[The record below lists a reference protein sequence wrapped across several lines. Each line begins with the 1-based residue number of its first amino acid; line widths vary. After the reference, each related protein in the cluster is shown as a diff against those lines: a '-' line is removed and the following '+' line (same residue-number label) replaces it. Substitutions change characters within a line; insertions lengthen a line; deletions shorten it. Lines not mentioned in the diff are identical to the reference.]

1 MKKRV
6 MIIGLDCATPQL
18 VFDRWLDELP
28 AIRSLVRGGVWGKL
42 RSTDPPI
49 TVPAW
54 MSMMTSKDPGRL
66 GFYGLRNRVDYSYEK
81 MATANSTFV
90 KEQTVWDLLSKMGKK
105 VILIGVPQT
114 YPPKPIN
121 GEMVTCFLTPS
132 TEKQFTYP
140 ATFKDEV
147 QRVTGGYI
155 LDAVGFRSDEEEKDR
170 VLNTIY
176 EMTGK
181 RFKLARHMVETRD
194 DWDFFMMVEMG
205 PDRIHHMFWKY
216 TDPEHPKYAAGNK
229 YENSIYEYY
238 KFLDSEIG
246 ELLNRLDDNTAVLIV
261 SDHGAR
267 AMVGGICFNEW
278 LINEGY
284 LVLRERP
291 DKPAPVEKCEVDWQ
305 RTRAWG
311 SGGYYAR
318 LMINVRG
325 REPAGIVEPGAHYEE
340 LRSELIGKL
349 QALSDHHGLPM
360 DTRVVRPEDVYRE
373 VRGVP
378 PDLFVY
384 FGNLAWRSVGSIW
397 PQVPSSVY
405 TFENDT
411 GPDDANHDWHGI
423 FVMCDGNASQGSIK
437 AEGLDLKDVAPTVL
451 SLLGIDVPTDMDG
464 KVVGPDGSR
473 RRPRAT

>member
-1 MKKRV
+1 MKRRV

-18 VFDRWLDELP
+18 VFDRWRDDLP
-28 AIRSLVRGGVWGKL
+28 NISSLMESGVWGKL

-66 GFYGLRNRVDYSYEK
+66 GFYGLRNRVDYSYDK
-81 MATANSTFV
+81 MSTANSTFV
-90 KEQTVWDLLSKMGKK
+90 KEPTVWDILSEQGKK

-114 YPPKPIN
+114 YPPRPVN

-132 TEKQFTYP
+132 TDKQFTYP
-140 ATFKDEV
+140 ASFRDEV

-155 LDAVGFRSDEEEKDR
+155 LDAVNFRVDEEGKDA
-170 VLNTIY
+170 VLQTIY
-176 EMTGK
+176 DMTEK
-181 RFKLARHMVETRD
+181 RFKLARHMVATRP

-205 PDRIHHMFWKY
+205 PDRIHHLFWKY
-216 TDPEHPKYAAGNK
+216 TDPDHPKYESGNK
-229 YENSIYEYY
+229 YEDSIHKYY
-238 KFLDSEIG
+238 KFVDEQIG
-246 ELLNRLDDNTAVLIV
+246 MLLEGVDDNTAVLIV

-267 AMVGGICFNEW
+267 GMIGGVCLNEW
-278 LINEGY
+278 LIREGY
-284 LVLRERP
+284 LVLNSRP
-291 DKPAPVEKCEVDWQ
+291 QKALPVEQCDVDWS

-318 LMINVRG
+318 LMLNVRG
-325 REPAGIVEPGAHYEE
+325 REPKGIIAQGDEYE
-340 LRSELIGKL
+340 RIRTELIEKL
-349 QALSDHHGLPM
+349 AALVDHNGARMETLA
-360 DTRVVRPEDVYRE
+360 VRPQDVYTE

-384 FGNLAWRSVGSIW
+384 FGNLSWRSIGSIW
-397 PQVPSSVY
+397 PDPPDTVY

-411 GPDDANHDWHGI
+411 GADDANHDWHGI
-423 FVMCDGNASQGSIK
+423 FIMRDALGQGSLC

-451 SLLGIDVPTDMDG
+451 QLLGVDPPSDMKG
-464 KVVGPDGSR
+464 KVVT
-473 RRPRAT
+473 RARFS

>member
-6 MIIGLDCATPQL
+6 MVIGLDCATPQL
-18 VFDRWLDELP
+18 VFERWRDDLP
-28 AIRSLVRGGVWGKL
+28 NISSLMDSGIWGKL

-90 KEQTVWDLLSKMGKK
+90 KEPTVWDILSERGKR

-114 YPPKPIN
+114 YPPKPVN

-132 TEKQFTYP
+132 TDKQFTYP
-140 ATFKDEV
+140 ASFKEEV

-155 LDAVGFRSDEEEKDR
+155 LDAVGFRVDEEEKDR
-170 VLNTIY
+170 VLKTIY
-176 EMTGK
+176 EMTEK
-181 RFKLARHMVETRD
+181 RFRLARHMVETRP

-216 TDPEHPKYAAGNK
+216 TDPDHPKYVPGNK
-229 YENSIYEYY
+229 YEESIHEYY
-238 KFLDSEIG
+238 KFVDAQIG
-246 ELLNRLDDNTAVLIV
+246 GLLAKVDDDTAVLIV

-267 AMVGGICFNEW
+267 GMIGGICFNEW
-278 LINEGY
+278 LIREGY
-284 LVLRERP
+284 LVLKHRP
-291 DKPAPVEKCEVDWQ
+291 EKAVPVEQCDVDWS

-318 LMINVRG
+318 LMINVKG
-325 REPAGIVEPGAHYEE
+325 REPQGIVEQGEEYERVRTE
-340 LRSELIGKL
+340 LMGKL
-349 QALSDHHGLPM
+349 AALRDHNGDPM
-360 DTRVVRPEDVYRE
+360 HTFAVRPEDVYKE

-384 FGNLAWRSVGSIW
+384 FGNLSWRSVGSVW
-397 PQVPSSVY
+397 PSEPESVY

-423 FVMCDGNASQGSIK
+423 FVMRDAPGGDSAQH
-437 AEGLDLKDVAPTVL
+437 EGLNLKDVAPTVL
-451 SLLGIDVPTDMDG
+451 SLLGEEVPEDMEG
-464 KVVGPDGSR
+464 KVINRETS
-473 RRPRAT
+473 A

>member
-1 MKKRV
+1 

-18 VFDRWLDELP
+18 VFDRWLDDLP
-28 AIRSLVRGGVWGKL
+28 NIERLVQGGVWGKL

-54 MSMMTSKDPGRL
+54 MSMMTSKNPGRL

-90 KEQTVWDLLSKMGKK
+90 NEPTVWDILSKLGKK

-132 TEKQFTYP
+132 TDKQFTYP
-140 ATFKDEV
+140 ASFRDEV
-147 QRVTGGYI
+147 QRVTEGYI
-155 LDAVGFRSDEEEKDR
+155 LDAVGFRADEQEKDR
-170 VLNTIY
+170 VLQTIY
-176 EMTGK
+176 DMTEK
-181 RFKLARHMVETRD
+181 RFRLACHMLETRRE
-194 DWDFFMMVEMG
+194 WDFFMMVEMG

-216 TDPEHPKYAAGNK
+216 TDPAHPKYVAGNK
-229 YENSIYEYY
+229 YENCIHEYY
-238 KFLDSEIG
+238 KFVDARIGEVLERLDS
-246 ELLNRLDDNTAVLIV
+246 DTSVLIV

-267 AMVGGICFNEW
+267 GMMGGICFNEW
-278 LINEGY
+278 LIKEGY
-284 LVLRERP
+284 LALKNRP
-291 DKPAPVEKCEVDWQ
+291 ASASPVEKCDVDWG

-318 LMINVRG
+318 LMINVKG
-325 REPAGIVEPGAHYEE
+325 REPQGVVEPGDEYEKT
-340 LRSELIGKL
+340 RSELIGKL
-349 QALSDHHGLPM
+349 EALRDHTGTALN
-360 DTRVVRPEDVYRE
+360 TKVVRPEDVYGE

-384 FGNLAWRSVGSIW
+384 FGDLSWRSVGSVW
-397 PQVPSSVY
+397 PEKPESVY

-423 FVMCDGNASQGSIK
+423 FIMRDKPGLGSAK
-437 AEGLDLKDVAPTVL
+437 AEGLNLKDVAPTVL
-451 SLLGIDVPTDMDG
+451 NLLGLDVPSDMEG
-464 KVVGPDGSR
+464 KVVSR
-473 RRPRAT
+473 

>member
-6 MIIGLDCATPQL
+6 MVIGLDCATPQL

-28 AIRSLVRGGVWGKL
+28 NIKSLVDCGIWGNL
-42 RSTDPPI
+42 RSSDPPI

-54 MSMMTSKDPGRL
+54 MSMMTSKNPGRL

-81 MATANSTFV
+81 LSTANSTFV
-90 KEQTVWDLLSKMGKK
+90 KERTVWDILSELGKR

-114 YPPKPIN
+114 YPPKPVN

-132 TEKQFTYP
+132 TDKQFTYP
-140 ATFKDEV
+140 AAFRDEV

-155 LDAVGFRSDEEEKDR
+155 LDAVGFRADEEEKDR
-170 VLNTIY
+170 VLKTIY
-176 EMTGK
+176 EMTEK
-181 RFKLARHMVETRD
+181 RFKLACHMVRTRK

-216 TDPEHPKYAAGNK
+216 TDPEHPKYVPGNRF
-229 YENSIYEYY
+229 ESSIHDYY
-238 KFLDSEIG
+238 KFVDARIG
-246 ELLNRLDDNTAVLIV
+246 ELLSEVDDDTSVLIV

-284 LVLRERP
+284 LVLKSRP
-291 DKPAPVEKCEVDWQ
+291 QSAVPVEKCDVDWS

-318 LMINVRG
+318 LMLNVKG
-325 REPAGIVEPGAHYEE
+325 REPQGIIEPGSEYEL
-340 LRSELIGKL
+340 LRSELIEKL
-349 QALSDHHGLPM
+349 CALPDHNG
-360 DTRVVRPEDVYRE
+360 TQINTKVTRPEDVYSE
-373 VRGVP
+373 VRGCP

-384 FGNLAWRSVGSIW
+384 FGDLAWRSVGSIW
-397 PQVPSSVY
+397 PYAPETVY

-423 FVMCDGNASQGSIK
+423 FIMKDSPGNKSVRAS
-437 AEGLDLKDVAPTVL
+437 GLNLKDVAPTVL
-451 SLLGIDVPTDMDG
+451 TLLGVDVPSDMEG
-464 KVVGPDGSR
+464 KVVR
-473 RRPRAT
+473 RDSLG

>member
-1 MKKRV
+1 MSKRV

-18 VFDRWLDELP
+18 VFDRWLDDLP
-28 AIRSLVRGGVWGKL
+28 NIKRLVQEGIWGKL

-54 MSMMTSKDPGRL
+54 MSMMTSKNPGTL

-90 KEQTVWDLLSKMGKK
+90 KEPTVWDILSKAGKR

-114 YPPKPIN
+114 YPPKPVN

-132 TEKQFTYP
+132 TDKQFTYP
-140 ATFKDEV
+140 ASFRDEV
-147 QRVTGGYI
+147 QRVTEGYI
-155 LDAVGFRSDEEEKDR
+155 LDAVGFRADEEEKDR
-170 VLNTIY
+170 ILQTIY
-176 EMTGK
+176 DMTEK
-181 RFKLARHMVETRD
+181 RFRLACHMLETRR

-216 TDPEHPKYAAGNK
+216 TDPEHPKYVAGNK
-229 YENSIYEYY
+229 YESCIHRYY
-238 KFLDSEIG
+238 KFVDARIGEVLERLDS
-246 ELLNRLDDNTAVLIV
+246 DTSVLIV

-267 AMVGGICFNEW
+267 GMMGGICFNEW

-284 LVLRERP
+284 LVLRKRP
-291 DKPAPVEKCEVDWQ
+291 DAASPVEKCDVDWS

-318 LMINVRG
+318 LMINVKG
-325 REPAGIVEPGAHYEE
+325 REPMGVVAPGDEYEKT
-340 LRSELIGKL
+340 RSELIAKL
-349 QALSDHHGLPM
+349 EALRDHNGAVM
-360 DTRVVRPEDVYRE
+360 NTKVVRPEDVYRE

-384 FGNLAWRSVGSIW
+384 FGDLSWRSVGSVW
-397 PQVPSSVY
+397 PATPESVY

-423 FVMCDGNASQGSIK
+423 FIMRDKSGLGSVNRDGLN
-437 AEGLDLKDVAPTVL
+437 LKDVAPTVL
-451 SLLGIDVPTDMDG
+451 SLLGVDVPADMEG
-464 KVVGPDGSR
+464 NVVSR
-473 RRPRAT
+473 

>member
-6 MIIGLDCATPQL
+6 MVIGLDCATPQL
-18 VFDRWLDELP
+18 VFERWRNDLP
-28 AIRSLVRGGVWGKL
+28 NLRSLMEAGIWGKL
-42 RSTDPPI
+42 RSSDPPI

-90 KEQTVWDLLSKMGKK
+90 KEPTVWDILSERGKR

-114 YPPKPIN
+114 YPPRPVN

-132 TEKQFTYP
+132 TDKQFTYP
-140 ATFKDEV
+140 ASFKEEV

-155 LDAVGFRSDEEEKDR
+155 LDAVGFRVDEDEKDR
-170 VLNTIY
+170 VLKTIY
-176 EMTGK
+176 EMTEK
-181 RFKLARHMVETRD
+181 RFKLARHMVETRA

-216 TDPEHPKYAAGNK
+216 TDPEHPKYVPGNK
-229 YENSIYEYY
+229 YEESIHDYY
-238 KFLDSEIG
+238 KFVDAQIG
-246 ELLNRLDDNTAVLIV
+246 DLLAMAGEETAVLVV

-267 AMVGGICFNEW
+267 GMVGGICFNEW
-278 LINEGY
+278 LMREGY
-284 LVLRERP
+284 LVLKNRP
-291 DKPAPVEKCEVDWQ
+291 EKAVPVEQCDVDWS

-318 LMINVRG
+318 LMINVKG
-325 REPAGIVEPGAHYEE
+325 REPQGIVEPGEEYERVRTGLVE
-340 LRSELIGKL
+340 KLAALR
-349 QALSDHHGLPM
+349 DHKGEPM
-360 DTRVVRPEDVYRE
+360 HTFAVRPEDVYRE

-384 FGNLAWRSVGSIW
+384 FGNLSWRSVGSVW
-397 PQVPSSVY
+397 PSEPDSVY

-423 FVMCDGNASQGSIK
+423 FIMRDGAGNGSLEGQGMN
-437 AEGLDLKDVAPTVL
+437 LKDVAPTVL
-451 SLLGIDVPTDMDG
+451 SLLGEEVPGDMEG
-464 KVVGPDGSR
+464 KVINRESVQ
-473 RRPRAT
+473 

>member
-6 MIIGLDCATPQL
+6 MVIGLDCATPQL
-18 VFDRWLDELP
+18 VFERWRDDLP
-28 AIRSLVRGGVWGKL
+28 NIRSLMEAGIWGKL

-90 KEQTVWDLLSKMGKK
+90 KEPTVWDILSERGKR

-114 YPPKPIN
+114 YPPKPVN

-132 TEKQFTYP
+132 TDKQFTYP
-140 ATFKDEV
+140 ASFKEEV

-155 LDAVGFRSDEEEKDR
+155 LDAVGFRVDEEEKDR
-170 VLNTIY
+170 VLKTIY
-176 EMTGK
+176 EMTEK
-181 RFKLARHMVETRD
+181 RFKLANHMVDTRA

-216 TDPEHPKYAAGNK
+216 TDPEHPKYVPGNK
-229 YENSIYEYY
+229 YEESIHEYY
-238 KFLDSEIG
+238 KFVDARIG
-246 ELLNRLDDNTAVLIV
+246 ELLAKVGDETAALIV

-267 AMVGGICFNEW
+267 GMVGGICFNEW
-278 LINEGY
+278 LIREGY
-284 LVLRERP
+284 LVLKNRP
-291 DKPAPVEKCEVDWQ
+291 EKAVPVEQCEVDWS

-318 LMINVRG
+318 LMINVKD
-325 REPAGIVEPGAHYEE
+325 REPQGIVERGEEYERVRTE
-340 LRSELIGKL
+340 LVEKL
-349 QALSDHHGLPM
+349 AALRDHNGDHM
-360 DTRVVRPEDVYRE
+360 QTFAVRPEDVYKE

-384 FGNLAWRSVGSIW
+384 FGNLSWRSVGSVW
-397 PQVPSSVY
+397 PREPESVY

-423 FVMCDGNASQGSIK
+423 FVMRDGASGDSL
-437 AEGLDLKDVAPTVL
+437 EGHGMNLKDVAPTVL
-451 SLLGIDVPTDMDG
+451 SLLGEEVPEDMEG
-464 KVVGPDGSR
+464 KIINREAVK
-473 RRPRAT
+473 

>member
-1 MKKRV
+1 MKRRV

-18 VFDRWLDELP
+18 VFDRWREDLP
-28 AIRSLVRGGVWGKL
+28 NIRSLMESGVWGKL

-66 GFYGLRNRVDYSYEK
+66 GFYGLRNRVDYSYDK

-90 KEQTVWDLLSKMGKK
+90 KEPTVWDILSEHGKK

-114 YPPKPIN
+114 YPPKPVN

-132 TEKQFTYP
+132 TDKQFTYP
-140 ATFKDEV
+140 ASFRDEV

-155 LDAVGFRSDEEEKDR
+155 LDAVNFRVDEESKDA
-170 VLNTIY
+170 VLQTIY
-176 EMTGK
+176 EMTEK
-181 RFKLARHMVETRD
+181 RFRLARHMVETRP

-205 PDRIHHMFWKY
+205 PDRIHHLFWKY
-216 TDPEHPKYAAGNK
+216 TDPEHPKYAPGNK
-229 YENSIYEYY
+229 YEDSIHNYY
-238 KFLDSEIG
+238 KFVDDQIG
-246 ELLNRLDDNTAVLIV
+246 KLLEQVGDDTTVFVV

-267 AMVGGICFNEW
+267 GMIGGVCLNEW
-278 LINEGY
+278 LIQEGY
-284 LVLRERP
+284 LVLHSRP
-291 DKPAPVEKCEVDWQ
+291 QKALPVEQCDVDWA

-318 LMINVRG
+318 LMLNVRG
-325 REPAGIVEPGAHYEE
+325 REPEGIIEPGDEYE
-340 LRSELIGKL
+340 RIRAELIEKL
-349 QALSDHHGLPM
+349 ASLKDHNGARMETLA
-360 DTRVVRPEDVYRE
+360 VRPEDVYSE

-384 FGNLAWRSVGSIW
+384 FGNLSWRSIGSIW
-397 PQVPSSVY
+397 PAAPETVY

-411 GPDDANHDWHGI
+411 GADDANHDWHGI
-423 FVMCDGNASQGSIK
+423 FIMRDNAGQSSLC
-437 AEGLDLKDVAPTVL
+437 AEGLDLKDVAPTIL
-451 SLLGIDVPTDMDG
+451 HLLGIEPPPDMKG
-464 KVVGPDGSR
+464 KVVR
-473 RRPRAT
+473 RTYTREDNV

>member
-6 MIIGLDCATPQL
+6 MVIGLDCATPQL
-18 VFDRWLDELP
+18 VFDRWLDDLP
-28 AIRSLVRGGVWGKL
+28 NIKSLIDAGVWGKL

-90 KEQTVWDLLSKMGKK
+90 KEPTVWDILSERGKK

-114 YPPKPIN
+114 YPPKAVN

-140 ATFKDEV
+140 ASLRDEV

-155 LDAVGFRSDEEEKDR
+155 LDAVNFRVDEGAKDD
-170 VLNTIY
+170 VLKTIY
-176 EMTGK
+176 DMTEK
-181 RFKLARHMVETRD
+181 RFKLARHMVETRS

-205 PDRIHHMFWKY
+205 PDRIHHLFWGY
-216 TDPEHPKYAAGNK
+216 TDPAHPKYVAGNK
-229 YENSIYEYY
+229 YENSIHEYY
-238 KFLDSEIG
+238 KFVDDEIG
-246 ELLNRLDDNTAVLIV
+246 QLLDKVDEQTSVLIV

-278 LINEGY
+278 LIKEGY
-284 LVLRERP
+284 LVLKKRP
-291 DKPAPVEKCEVDWQ
+291 EKVVPVEQCEVDWS

-318 LMINVRG
+318 LMMNVRG
-325 REPAGIVEPGAHYEE
+325 REPQGVIEPGDEYEQT
-340 LRSELIGKL
+340 RSELIEKL
-349 QALSDHHGLPM
+349 EALKDHQGVKMNTQA
-360 DTRVVRPEDVYRE
+360 VRPEDVYSE
-373 VRGVP
+373 VRGFP

-384 FGNLAWRSVGSIW
+384 FGNLGWRSIGSVW
-397 PQVPSSVY
+397 PEQPQSIY

-411 GPDDANHDWHGI
+411 GADDANHDWHGI
-423 FVMCDGNASQGSIK
+423 FIMRERHGEPSLAAD
-437 AEGLDLKDVAPTVL
+437 GLDLKDVAPTVL
-451 SLLGIDVPTDMDG
+451 DLLGLAVPEDMKG
-464 KVVGPDGSR
+464 KIISR
-473 RRPRAT
+473 EMISRV

>member
-6 MIIGLDCATPQL
+6 LIIGLDCATPQL
-18 VFDRWLDELP
+18 VFDRWLDQLP
-28 AIRSLVRGGVWGKL
+28 SIKSLIDSGVWGKL

-90 KEQTVWDLLSKMGKK
+90 KEPTVWDVLSNGGKRS
-105 VILIGVPQT
+105 ILIGVPQT
-114 YPPKPIN
+114 YPPKPLN

-132 TEKQFTYP
+132 TDKQFTYP
-140 ATFKDEV
+140 ASFKEEV

-181 RFKLARHMVETRD
+181 RFKLARHMIETRK

-216 TDPEHPKYAAGNK
+216 TDKEHPKYVAGNK
-229 YENSIYEYY
+229 YENSIYDYY
-238 KFLDSEIG
+238 KFVDSEIG
-246 ELLNRLDDNTAVLIV
+246 TLLAMLDDSTSVMIV

-267 AMVGGICFNEW
+267 AMLGGICFNEW
-278 LINEGY
+278 LIKEGY
-284 LVLRERP
+284 LVLKQRP
-291 DKPAPVEKCEVDWQ
+291 GSPVPVEKCEVDWK

-318 LMINVRG
+318 LMINVSG
-325 REPAGIVEPGAHYEE
+325 REPDGIIEPGSEYEALRTE
-340 LRSELIGKL
+340 LVEKL
-349 QALSDHHGLPM
+349 AALRDHNGQAM
-360 DTRVVRPEDVYRE
+360 NTKAVRPEDVYRE

-384 FGNLAWRSVGSIW
+384 FGDLSWRSVGSVW
-397 PQVPSSVY
+397 PEVPSSIY

-423 FVMCDGNASQGSIK
+423 FVMRNGDGGDRKSIE
-437 AEGLDLKDVAPTVL
+437 AEGLELKDVAPTVL
-451 SLLGIDVPTDMDG
+451 SMLGIDVPADMEG
-464 KVVGPDGSR
+464 KVIGPDGR
-473 RRPRAT
+473 RN

>member
-6 MIIGLDCATPQL
+6 MVIGLDCATPQL
-18 VFDRWLDELP
+18 VFERWRDDLP
-28 AIRSLVRGGVWGKL
+28 NIRSLVERGVWGKL

-90 KEQTVWDLLSKMGKK
+90 REPTVWDVLSERGKR

-114 YPPKPIN
+114 YPPKPVN

-132 TEKQFTYP
+132 TDKQFTYP
-140 ATFKDEV
+140 AGFKEEV

-155 LDAVGFRSDEEEKDR
+155 LDAVGFRVDEEEKDR
-170 VLNTIY
+170 VLKTIY
-176 EMTGK
+176 EMTEK
-181 RFKLARHMVETRD
+181 RFRLARHMVDTRP

-216 TDPEHPKYAAGNK
+216 TDPEHPKYVPGNK
-229 YENSIYEYY
+229 YEASIHEYY
-238 KFLDSEIG
+238 KFVDAQIG
-246 ELLNRLDDNTAVLIV
+246 ELLAKVGEETSVLIV

-267 AMVGGICFNEW
+267 GMVGGICFNEW
-278 LINEGY
+278 LIREGY
-284 LVLRERP
+284 LVLKSRP
-291 DKPAPVEKCEVDWQ
+291 QKAVPVEQCDVDWG

-325 REPAGIVEPGAHYEE
+325 REPQGAVEPGEEYER
-340 LRSELIGKL
+340 LRSELIEKL
-349 QALSDHHGLPM
+349 AALRDHNGQPM
-360 DTRVVRPEDVYRE
+360 HTFAVRPEDVYKE

-384 FGNLAWRSVGSIW
+384 FGNLSWRSVGSVW
-397 PQVPSSVY
+397 PARPESVY

-423 FVMCDGNASQGSIK
+423 FVMRDGPGGESVRL
-437 AEGLDLKDVAPTVL
+437 EGLDLKDVAPTVL
-451 SLLGIDVPTDMDG
+451 SLLGEAVPDDMEG
-464 KVVGPDGSR
+464 RVIGRETSG
-473 RRPRAT
+473 

>member
-1 MKKRV
+1 MSKRV

-18 VFDRWLDELP
+18 VFDRWLDDLP
-28 AIRSLVRGGVWGKL
+28 NIKQLVQDGIWGKL

-54 MSMMTSKDPGRL
+54 MSMMTSKNPGTL

-90 KEQTVWDLLSKMGKK
+90 KEPTVWDILSKVGKR

-114 YPPKPIN
+114 YPPKPVN

-140 ATFKDEV
+140 ANFRDEV
-147 QRVTGGYI
+147 QRVTEGYI
-155 LDAVGFRSDEEEKDR
+155 LDAVGFRADEEEKDR
-170 VLNTIY
+170 VLQTIY
-176 EMTGK
+176 DMTEK
-181 RFKLARHMVETRD
+181 RFRLARHMLETRR

-229 YENSIYEYY
+229 YENCIYEYY
-238 KFLDSEIG
+238 RFVDARIGEVLERLDS
-246 ELLNRLDDNTAVLIV
+246 DTSVLIV

-267 AMVGGICFNEW
+267 GMIGGICFNEW

-284 LVLRERP
+284 LVLKNRP
-291 DKPAPVEKCEVDWQ
+291 SSASPVEKCEVDWS

-318 LMINVRG
+318 LMINVKG
-325 REPAGIVEPGAHYEE
+325 REPMGVVAPGDEYEKTRSGLIE
-340 LRSELIGKL
+340 KLEALR
-349 QALSDHHGLPM
+349 DHNGVAM
-360 DTRVVRPEDVYRE
+360 NTKAVRPEEVYRE
-373 VRGVP
+373 VRGVA

-384 FGNLAWRSVGSIW
+384 FGDLSWRSVGSVW
-397 PQVPSSVY
+397 PEKPESVY

-423 FVMCDGNASQGSIK
+423 FVMRDRHGLGSTNR
-437 AEGLDLKDVAPTVL
+437 EGLNLKDVAPTVL
-451 SLLGIDVPTDMDG
+451 SLLG
-464 KVVGPDGSR
+464 
-473 RRPRAT
+473 